1 MRTSKSFWLGLLAL
15 GWCFGI
21 ILVYYVYHKPFTPDL
36 ALSLIVLIGR
46 LVIVGT
52 MLSVAGGIGSLLFS
66 PENLNPLARAAVQ
79 AALGLGAMSLVFL
92 AMGVTVGIHLWAL
105 WLILIGLF
113 VLLFKPIRA
122 WWRSLSGVQSLWSDS
137 DSLGRTYFIL
147 LSFILFCGLVIALA
161 SPFKYDALMYHL
173 TMPEA
178 YLQAGKV
185 IYLPWMVMSGMP
197 QVTEMLYTW
206 AMGLGGA
213 PAATT
218 LGWGF
223 GLLALLGLMGYLRQ
237 RLDLKAAWA
246 GAVSLLA
253 GYTLA
258 VSMAW
263 GYVDWLGLF
272 FGFGCLVMLDL
283 WRQEGGFRNLVL
295 AGVFAGLAFGT
306 KYTAGVLLA
315 VSGMTLLWH
324 VWKRKSN
331 LIVSAFEFG
340 IAALVAMAPWLIKDW
355 LTTGNPL
362 YPFFFTSGAMDAQRI
377 AVYQG
382 LPAWGN
388 WQDFFLMPLRM
399 TLIGS
404 DTSGGY
410 GVSMGP
416 LLLGLGALAW
426 LGWSTFGGEK
436 KAALE
441 NAALLA
447 VTGVAIWAVGNQLSG
462 YLIQT
467 RMYFSLFP
475 AFVVLAAYGY
485 HGISQIEI
493 KPIRLRFVVNILL
506 VFVLA
511 LNVIQVGMDFVQSG
525 ALNEVLG
532 GHTEEQYLTDNLGWF
547 QPTMQAIKALPQGS
561 KVLMLYEPRGF
572 YCIPGCDPDEI
583 LDQWQ
588 HDQALYHIP
597 QAIIQ
602 NWQQE
607 GFTQVLYY
615 KAGGDFLRSSDDPHH
630 SAAEIDSLESL
641 LSTLPTLADFG
652 GVYRLYSLE
661 NH

>member
-1 MRTSKSFWLGLLAL
+1 MRTSKSWWLGLIAL

-36 ALSLIVLIGR
+36 ALSLMILLGR
-46 LVIVGT
+46 LVIVGA
-52 MLSVAGGIGSLLFS
+52 MLSVAGGIGSLIFS
-66 PENLNPLARAAVQ
+66 QENLNPLARASVQ
-79 AALGLGAMSLVFL
+79 AALGLGAMSLGFL
-92 AMGVTVGIHLWAL
+92 VMGVTVGIYPLAL
-105 WLILIGLF
+105 WLILIGL
-113 VLLFKPIRA
+113 LAALFKSIRR
-122 WWRSLSGVQSLWSDS
+122 WWGSLADVQLLWKDS
-137 DSLGRTYFIL
+137 DSLGRAYFIL
-147 LSFILFCGLVIALA
+147 LSFILFCSLVTALA
-161 SPFKYDALMYHL
+161 SPLKYDALMYHL

-178 YLQAGKV
+178 YLLAGKV
-185 IYLPWMVMSGMP
+185 LYLPWMVMSGMP

-223 GLLALLGLMGYLRQ
+223 GLLVLLGLMGYLRQ
-237 RLDLKAAWA
+237 RLDIKAAWA
-246 GAVSLLA
+246 GAVSLLV

-258 VSMAW
+258 VSMSW

-272 FGFGCLVMLDL
+272 FGFGCLVTLDL
-283 WRQEGGFRNLVL
+283 WRQEGNVRNLLL
-295 AGVFAGLAFGT
+295 AGAFAGLAFGT

-315 VSGMTLLWH
+315 VSGVALLWH
-324 VWKRKSN
+324 IWKRKAN
-331 LIVSAFEFG
+331 LISSVFEFCLT
-340 IAALVAMAPWLIKDW
+340 ALVVMSPWLIKDW

-362 YPFFFTSGAMDAQRI
+362 YPFFFTSGAMNAQRI

-388 WQDFFLMPLRM
+388 WQDLFLLPLRM

-416 LLLGLGALAW
+416 LLLGLGALAR
-426 LGWSTFGGEK
+426 LGWSTFDGEK
-436 KAALE
+436 KAVLE

-447 VTGVAIWAVGNQLSG
+447 LAGVVVWAVGNQFSG

-467 RMYFSLFP
+467 RMYFALFP

-485 HGISQIEI
+485 HGVSRIDI
-493 KPIRLRFVVNILL
+493 KPIRLNFVVNILM

-511 LNVIQVGMDFVQSG
+511 LNVIQVGIDFVQSG
-525 ALNEVLG
+525 SLNEVLG
-532 GHTEEQYLTDNLGWF
+532 VRTEDQYLADNLGWF
-547 QPTMQAIKALPQGS
+547 QPAMQAIQALPQGS
-561 KVLMLYEPRGF
+561 NVLMLYEPRGF
-572 YCIPGCDPDEI
+572 YCLPRCDPDEI

-588 HDQALYHIP
+588 HDQALYHSP

-607 GFTQVLYY
+607 GFTHVLYY
-615 KAGGDFLRSSDDPHH
+615 KAGGDFLRTSDDPHH
-630 SAAEIDSLESL
+630 SATEIDSLESL
-641 LSTLPTLADFG
+641 LSTLPAPTDFG
-652 GVYRLYSLE
+652 GTYQLYSIE
-661 NH
+661 SH